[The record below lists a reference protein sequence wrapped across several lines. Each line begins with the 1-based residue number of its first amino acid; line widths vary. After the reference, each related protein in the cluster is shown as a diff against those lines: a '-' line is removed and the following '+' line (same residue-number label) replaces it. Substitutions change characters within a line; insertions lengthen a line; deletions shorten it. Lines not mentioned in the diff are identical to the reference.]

1 VRRFLE
7 LGLLTAFAVAMLLSL
22 SAGPAIASHV
32 QCGDVITQDTTLDSD
47 LIDCPGDGI
56 VIGAEG
62 ITLDLG
68 GHTIDSNGVGDY
80 VGVRN
85 GIGPFSAGGPSPGH
99 PNVTVKDG
107 TIREFK
113 DGIGWYRGDNCA
125 IKHVRSSNN
134 GLFRR
139 FGVGISLVTSRDCAL
154 EHNTVSHNSD
164 HGIYMDQSSAT
175 LRHNVA
181 FMNPWW
187 FVFRRGV
194 GGPWGIALFS
204 SSAVLEHN
212 RAFDNEGG
220 GILADNSSCELR
232 HNETYRS
239 NDAGIRVGF
248 KSSCTVEH
256 NVTHDNVQRGIDINQ
271 AGDFGPSAY
280 VAHNRVYRN
289 SAGIQLTAT
298 QKVQVK
304 SNVLVDNTVG
314 VSFRGQAKQNRIE
327 GNFLFDHWIGIR
339 LLGIPN
345 FPLHNDGNE
354 FIRNRL
360 VKQEADGILLL
371 EGNYGNLFDRN
382 VTRRSGDDGID
393 IEEAD
398 NTLTR
403 NVASHNVDL
412 GIEAIPG
419 VIDGGGN
426 RAFANGNSLQCLN
439 VTCKTS
445 ASP

>member
-7 LGLLTAFAVAMLLSL
+7 PSLMGAFGVATLLLL
-22 SAGPAIASHV
+22 SAGPAVASHV

-47 LIDCPGDGI
+47 LIDCPGDGV
-56 VIGAEG
+56 VIGAAG
-62 ITLDLG
+62 ISLDLG
-68 GHTIDSNGVGDY
+68 GHTVDSNGAGDY
-80 VGVRN
+80 FGVRN
-85 GIGPFSAGGPSPGH
+85 GLPPGTSRPPSLGH
-99 PNVTVKDG
+99 PNVTVEDG

-113 DGIGWYRGDNCA
+113 DGIAWYLGDNCA

-139 FGVGISLVTSRDCAL
+139 FGVGIALVTSQDCIL
-154 EHNTVSHNSD
+154 DHNTVSYNSD
-164 HGIYMDQSSAT
+164 HGIYMDHSSAT

-187 FVFRRGV
+187 FVYRRGV
-194 GGPWGIALFS
+194 GGPSGIALFS

-220 GILADNSSCELR
+220 GIIAQQSHCEAR

-271 AGDFGPSAY
+271 AGDDGPSAY
-280 VAHNRVYRN
+280 VAHNHIYRN
-289 SAGIQLTAT
+289 AAGIELTAT
-298 QKVQVK
+298 RKVQVE

-314 VSFRGQAKQNRIE
+314 VSLRGQAQQNRIE

-339 LLGIPN
+339 LLGFQD
-345 FPLHNDGNE
+345 FPLRNDGNE

-360 VKQEADGILLL
+360 VKHERDGILVQ
-371 EGNYGNLFDRN
+371 EQNYGNVFDGN
-382 VTRRSGDDGID
+382 ITRQSGDDGID
-393 IEEAD
+393 IDEAD
-398 NTLTR
+398 NTVTR
-403 NVASHNVDL
+403 NVASRNVDL
-412 GIEAIPG
+412 GVEAVPG
-419 VIDGGGN
+419 VIDGGDN
-426 RAFANGNSLQCLN
+426 RAFGNGNPLQCLN
-439 VTCKTS
+439 VTCETS
-445 ASP
+445 ARP